1 MTPLDLL
8 TIAGVVVSYSYTA
21 FLWKSDKSRQEKD
34 PKVDILSCRLCKKT
48 RNRCCCGSSYLK
60 NNEDLYK
67 ATTYCSYSDNTVK
80 FVCDDGRMVT
90 MPGNYS
96 MDKPVSDVLLIR
108 RTQGEVTTHHYLDER
123 IRVSRM

>member
-60 NNEDLYK
+60 DNEDLYRAK
-67 ATTYCSYSDNTVK
+67 AYSNYSDDTVK
-80 FVCDDGRMVT
+80 VVCDDGRMVI
-90 MPGNYS
+90 MPGNCTY
-96 MDKPVSDVLLIR
+96 DKEIILIR
-108 RTQGEVTTHHYLDER
+108 RTGGEVTTHQYLDER